1 MYYLI
6 KENLK
11 ESTLAECKKH
21 SKTYVAVVT
30 SEEFYNNRDMF
41 DMGID
46 LDLNLEHPNVTKA
59 EVNYDSL
66 TGCFSIPDRADLFG
80 PSHNF
85 SFAMDE
91 HGIVFIDDDGTAQTI
106 INRIRATKKWRLP
119 SLERFLYDFMESI
132 ILGDMKVLDNYEKE
146 LDGIENQILAGKGED
161 TFERVLD
168 IRGELLEL
176 LTHYQQM
183 QDLAQELEENE
194 NEFFYEDN
202 LRYFRMISDRLSRLQ
217 DILSSLREQTNLL
230 RDLYNSQLSNKQNRI
245 MTILTVVST
254 IFMPLTLITSW
265 YGMNFKYMPEL
276 NSPVAYPVVVAVCL
290 LIAVSCLIYFKRKKW
305 L

>member
-6 KENLK
+6 NGNLT
-11 ESTLAECKKH
+11 ESTLSECRKH
-21 SKTYVAVVT
+21 TRPYVAVVT
-30 SEEFYNNRDMF
+30 SEEFFGNRDMF

-46 LDLNLEHPNVTKA
+46 LDLNLDHPGVTKA
-59 EVNYDSL
+59 EVNFDSL
-66 TGCFSIPDRADLFG
+66 TGCFSIPDRKDLFG
-80 PSHNF
+80 ADHEF
-85 SFAMDE
+85 SFALDE
-91 HGIVFIDDDGTAQTI
+91 HGVVFIDDDGTAQTI
-106 INRIRATKKWRLP
+106 INRIRSTKKWRLP
-119 SLERFLYDFMESI
+119 SLERFLYDFMEAVVI
-132 ILGDMKVLDNYEKE
+132 DDMKVLDNYEKE
-146 LDGIENQILAGKGED
+146 LDNIENQILAEKGDEY
-161 TFERVLD
+161 FERVVD
-168 IRGELLEL
+168 IRSELLIL

-194 NEFFYEDN
+194 NEFFEEDN
-202 LRYFRMISDRLSRLQ
+202 LRYFRMISDRLARLQ

-276 NSPVAYPVVVAVCL
+276 DSPASYPIVIGVCL
-290 LIAVSCLIYFKRKKW
+290 AIAAACLIYFKRKKW